1 MVGCKTVIIKF
12 KKIDNMK
19 KNNIILMLILL
30 MTVSLM
36 SCKKDTKD
44 VSSVT
49 TYPELTLVGDQY
61 MCIAKGAVYT
71 EPGVKATIGGVAVN
85 FTTVGSVNANTA
97 GVYILEY
104 TAVNTEGFSQSIK
117 RFVGVIAADAAALNF
132 SGNWKR
138 TNGIMTT
145 WTKSATYNGL
155 YVNSNIG
162 GVDPVANPSFTY
174 PVRMFN
180 VKDSTLIIPLQA
192 NPLGGDLYCTSV
204 SLKPSIGLGQ
214 AKWVVMGSGYGTS
227 VRTFDKQ

>member
-1 MVGCKTVIIKF
+1 
-12 KKIDNMK
+12 MK
-19 KNNIILMLILL
+19 KNNLIVILL
-30 MTVSLM
+30 MSVFVM
-36 SCKKDTKD
+36 NCKKDTKD
-44 VSSVT
+44 VSFTT
-49 TYPELTLVGDQY
+49 TYPEITLVGDQY
-61 MCIAKGAVYT
+61 MSIAMGSVYT
-71 EPGVKATIGGVAVN
+71 EPGVTAKIGGATVA
-85 FTTVGSVNANTA
+85 FTTVGTVDHATP

-104 TAVNTEGFSQSIK
+104 TAVNTEGFSQSAK
-117 RFVGVIAADAAALNF
+117 RYVGVIKADAAALNF

-138 TNGIMTT
+138 TNGVMTT
-145 WTKSATYNGL
+145 WTKSASHNGL
-155 YVNSNIG
+155 YINSNIG

-192 NPLGGDLYCTSV
+192 NPLGGELYCTTV